1 MGRDMGWPVL
11 KHPYLRALEG
21 LILMMRQP
29 PESLLMQRTRKAQV
43 GSWPISRQNDDTKA
57 LLASRKGSFAK
68 IKPAT
73 TGCGSVY
80 SPFQYQ

>member
-1 MGRDMGWPVL
+1 LLAIEKR
-11 KHPYLRALEG
+11 

-29 PESLLMQRTRKAQV
+29 PESLLMLKTGKAQV
-43 GSWPISRQNDDTKA
+43 GSGPNARHDGRMKA

-68 IKPAT
+68 MKPAT